1 MKHQRYHH
9 QNSCSITWFDFVLTP
24 RPHGQGNDFSHY
36 HRFPISMRNNNKSS
50 FLEHKL
56 LMSFPW
62 WAPLNWIFP
71 DKIFET
77 PSWEQKW
84 TPVTDELLSAHLR
97 SPQQEGHIS
106 RYFTA
111 TINAE
116 IQLIDESSFFEY
128 IPNHQICFKMN
139 ETLRNLLYDNFSFL
153 IFNSS
158 A

>member
-1 MKHQRYHH
+1 MISSS
-9 QNSCSITWFDFVLTP
+9 NSCSITWFDFVLSP

-36 HRFPISMRNNNKSS
+36 HWFSISMRNINKSS
-50 FLEHKL
+50 FLEHTL

-62 WAPLNWIFP
+62 WATLNWTFP

-84 TPVTDELLSAHLR
+84 TPLINELLSTNLR

-106 RYFTA
+106 WYFMA

-116 IQLIDESSFFEY
+116 MQLIDESSFFEY

-139 ETLRNLLYDNFSFL
+139 ETVRNLPPDNFSFW
-153 IFNSS
+153 
-158 A
+158 